1 MLRAVIV
8 DDEAPARRYLRR
20 LLDATASVR
29 IEGEAATLEQARRLI
44 RDHQP
49 DVLFLDVM
57 LAHETGFDLLQQ
69 IEHTPSV
76 VFVTAHSDYATQA
89 FDIEAVDYLLKPVN
103 PERLAQ
109 TLARLKPQNGGYL
122 STRSKSGTRV
132 IRVSDLTVALAQ
144 GDYVLLCSAENP
156 GELMHT
162 TLKRLAEQLS
172 SPPFHSV
179 SRSMIINLEHIS
191 HLVHRPGSQVEVF
204 FTNGVQPILL
214 GRTASI
220 RLRRALS

>member
-1 MLRAVIV
+1 SATTTTQTKTMLRAVIV
-8 DDEAPARRYLRR
+8 DDEAPALRYLRR

-29 IEGEAATLEQARRLI
+29 IEGEGATLERARRLL

-69 IEHTPSV
+69 IDRMPSV

-89 FDIEAVDYLLKPVN
+89 FDIEAVDYLLKPVS

-109 TLARLKPQNGGYL
+109 TLARLKPQSGGYL
-122 STRSKSGTRV
+122 SMRSKAGTRV
-132 IRVSDLTVALAQ
+132 IKVSDLTIAQAQ
-144 GDYVLLCSAENP
+144 GDYVLLCCAENP

-162 TLKRLAEQLS
+162 TLKK
-172 SPPFHSV
+172 
-179 SRSMIINLEHIS
+179 
-191 HLVHRPGSQVEVF
+191 
-204 FTNGVQPILL
+204 
-214 GRTASI
+214 
-220 RLRRALS
+220 